1 MSLTQDEKLDR
12 AAAILSASS
21 NPQVAALGA
30 RIGVEY
36 KDAKACAE
44 VIGFNTMRVEGL
56 EPADMEQALIE
67 MLAAEESADEYFL
80 TKAAARAIE
89 FSKLPLS
96 NVNRV
101 VTAAINDLK
110 HIGGWM
116 YFGQNTRVG
125 DRFRKVMLS
134 KLDFNDPDQTRIGA
148 EILLTVQLPHNFRE
162 YREHSNPV
170 MAQAANQ
177 AGRKRI
183 AFMSVIRSF
192 RFKAVKG
199 VANNVAV

>member
-30 RIGVEY
+30 RVGVEY
-36 KDAKACAE
+36 KEAKACAE
-44 VIGFNTMRVEGL
+44 AIGFNTMRVEGL

-67 MLAAEESADEYFL
+67 MLAAEGPADEYFL

-89 FSKLPLS
+89 FSNLPLS

-101 VTAAINDLK
+101 TTAAINDLK
-110 HIGGWM
+110 HIGGWTH
-116 YFGQNTRVG
+116 FSQNTRVD
-125 DRFRKVMLS
+125 DRFRKAMLS
-134 KLDFNDPDQTRIGA
+134 KLDFNDPDQARVGA
-148 EILLTVQLPHNFRE
+148 EVLLTVQLPHNFKE
-162 YREHSNPV
+162 YREHPNPV
-170 MAQAANQ
+170 VSQAANQ

-183 AFMSVIRSF
+183 AFMSVVRSF
-192 RFKAVKG
+192 RFKATKG